1 MRPAPY
7 PPPPPPPRPASEVHL
22 ISILPRVLPSP
33 ASVSLEWDRLFP
45 TVEAWAWV
53 CARGFVAEVG
63 GPHWALRV
71 CCLRFPPRGAQPRVH
86 DTCVLCF
93 LGPTPA
99 WPAASVR
106 FPGATHVDQPDFSFV
121 FGTWCLSS
129 SQFHS
134 WGFLPHFSLRLGPSP
149 CLCDQ
154 LVLSTQSDNKRWN
167 NCLYSTQ

>member
-1 MRPAPY
+1 MRPAQPGLCV
-7 PPPPPPPRPASEVHL
+7 PGMGQA
-22 ISILPRVLPSP
+22 LPHGGLG
-33 ASVSLEWDRLFP
+33 
-45 TVEAWAWV
+45 
-53 CARGFVAEVG
+53 RGFVQEALWREVG

-121 FGTWCLSS
+121 FGTWCGLKPVS
-129 SQFHS
+129 F
-134 WGFLPHFSLRLGPSP
+134 
-149 CLCDQ
+149 
-154 LVLSTQSDNKRWN
+154 
-167 NCLYSTQ
+167 